1 MQIKPFNYNRFS
13 ARFVGFVAQIL
24 KVILQLDALLNESA
38 NSRVTQEGKAK
49 LVIRKVNHFAPFY
62 NNKEPVL

>member
-1 MQIKPFNYNRFS
+1 MQIKPFNYNRFN
-13 ARFVGFVAQIL
+13 ARFIGFVAQIL

-49 LVIRKVNHFAPFY
+49 
-62 NNKEPVL
+62 